1 MKSKKNIANIF
12 ILVVVVYFV
21 STFTSQQITINK
33 YKTQIEMYNQDIYAK
48 ESLLKYYSENKDNVN
63 TDEYIES
70 VARKTLGL
78 VKPYEKIFIDVN
90 K

>member
-1 MKSKKNIANIF
+1 MKKKKNIVNIF
-12 ILVVVVYFV
+12 IFVVIVYFV

-48 ESLLKYYSENKDNVN
+48 ESLLNYYLENKDNVN
-63 TDEYIES
+63 TDEYIENI
-70 VARKTLGL
+70 ARKNLGL